1 MKRIIGI
8 LGGMGPEA
16 TAYFYELIIKK
27 TKAEKDQEHI
37 KVVIYSNPEI
47 PPRTDAILGEEHD
60 HLLSLIILR
69 FNGPP

>member
-27 TKAEKDQEHI
+27 TQAEKDQEHL

-47 PPRTDAILGEEHD
+47 PPPVG
-60 HLLSLIILR
+60 
-69 FNGPP
+69 GPQF